1 MLKTIIRIS
10 FAFSLLVAATQSN
23 AQQASQRPFRIVN
36 GSENQSNTRTNAVVN
51 LPVLGFTLDQSGAL
65 RPLIGVAGAASVG
78 APLDLGF
85 QVVSAA
91 VPPNHDYILATT
103 TPGNW
108 PMLLQVRDN
117 TITVRSSESFNAP
130 ASPSS
135 SQFASQSASCR
146 PGSIRNRRQYDCVD
160 SPDASETSNQSITI
174 DRIALSP
181 TGSVAAF
188 LSASAGRI
196 FAYGNLSQSPALM
209 GTFDIGG
216 MSAVTAFGVSDDATS
231 AIFAVSYGDTASV
244 FIVNSGQAPRL
255 IASIHHSSA
264 IQFMR
269 NSSDAVIADDVE
281 NRIYAFSN
289 GQVFA
294 IAGPED
300 GIASP
305 GGIAISNDNQ
315 KVFVGNS
322 ASGSITTIGLNGT
335 GLQTTACNCALSSL
349 QPMSADSV
357 FQLTDFSGSSL
368 LLFDAN
374 SAAPR
379 MLVVPAGAQF

>member
-10 FAFSLLVAATQSN
+10 FALSVLAAATQSN
-23 AQQASQRPFRIVN
+23 AQQSSQRPFRIVN
-36 GSENQSNTRTNAVVN
+36 GSESQNGIRPNAVVN

-65 RPLIGVAGAASVG
+65 RPLIGIAGAASVG
-78 APLDLGF
+78 APLELGF

-130 ASPSS
+130 VGPSS
-135 SQFASQSASCR
+135 RRSSACR
-146 PGSIRNRRQYDCVD
+146 PVSIRNHRQDDCVD
-160 SPDASETSNQSITI
+160 DPDTSETASQSITI

-181 TGSVAAF
+181 TGSVAGF
-188 LSASAGRI
+188 WSASAGRI

-216 MSAVTAFGVSDDATS
+216 MSAVTAFGVSDDATT
-231 AIFAVSYGDTASV
+231 AIFAVSNGDMGSV
-244 FIVNSGQAPRL
+244 FSVSPTQAPRL
-255 IASIHHSSA
+255 IASLHHSSA

-269 NSSDAVIADDVE
+269 NSGNAVIADDVE
-281 NRIYAFSN
+281 SRIYTFSN

-305 GGIAISNDNQ
+305 NGIVISNDNQ

-322 ASGSITTIGLNGT
+322 AAGSITTIGLNGT
-335 GLQTTACNCALSSL
+335 GTQTTACNCSLSSL

-379 MLVVPAGAQF
+379 MVVVPAGAQF

>member
-10 FAFSLLVAATQSN
+10 FALSLLVAATQSN
-23 AQQASQRPFRIVN
+23 AQQSSQRPFRIVN

-65 RPLIGVAGAASVG
+65 RPLVGIAGAASVG

-85 QVVSAA
+85 QIVSAA

-117 TITVRSSESFNAP
+117 TITVRSSELFTPP
-130 ASPSS
+130 ANQS
-135 SQFASQSASCR
+135 ASQSNACR
-146 PGSIRNRRQYDCVD
+146 PSSMRNRRQYDCID
-160 SPDASETSNQSITI
+160 DPDTSETSSASITI

-181 TGSVAAF
+181 TGSVAGF

-216 MSAVTAFGVSDDATS
+216 MSAVTAFGVSDDATT
-231 AIFAVSYGDTASV
+231 AIFAVSNGDMGSV
-244 FIVNSGQAPRL
+244 FIASPRQAPRL
-255 IASIHHSSA
+255 IASIHHASA

-269 NSSDAVIADDVE
+269 NSGDAVIADDVE

-305 GGIAISNDNQ
+305 NGIAIANDQQ
-315 KVFVGNS
+315 KVFVGNAS
-322 ASGSITTIGLNGT
+322 SGSITTIGLNGT
-335 GLQTTACNCALSSL
+335 GTQTTACNCALSSL

-379 MLVVPAGAQF
+379 MVFVPAGAKF